1 MEGILKY
8 WPFANFGKEL
18 LFLQELPEVLEFC
31 DPPEKLKPLITKL
44 FKRIVRCISGLHLQV
59 ADRAMCLFESE
70 SFIQI
75 IKYYKSITFNM
86 LVPVIVK
93 LADNHWHK

>member
-1 MEGILKY
+1 
-8 WPFANFGKEL
+8 
-18 LFLQELPEVLEFC
+18 
-31 DPPEKLKPLITKL
+31 
-44 FKRIVRCISGLHLQV
+44 
-59 ADRAMCLFESE
+59 MCLFESE

-93 LADNHWHK
+93 LADNYWLSKFSILVLCINNKGLPLVL